1 MTISFCIGW
10 LLVGIIDF
18 VLYKIMKRTKSIL
31 LWLLVNGL
39 ILFLSLVFCIGSFI
53 ILRFII
59 K

>member
-1 MTISFCIGW
+1 MTIHFYIGW

-18 VLYKIMKRTKSIL
+18 VLYKIMKRTKSTL

>member
-18 VLYKIMKRTKSIL
+18 VLYKIMKRTKSTL